1 MSIPDLEKNIGSL
14 LEKAAEK
21 YGEKKLL
28 HFHHEDVSFSYH
40 QMNDTVNQYA
50 HVLQKVGI
58 GKGDH
63 LAVMLSNCP
72 EFFLIWLALAKIGA
86 TIVPL
91 NIRHR
96 AEDLVYVLNNSDA
109 VGLVIE
115 NESAPVFREA
125 IFDTPD
131 IKTVLTVGL
140 GTEDLWPALPDLA
153 RSESSD
159 FTGPDVSI
167 DDMMSIQYTSG
178 TTGFPKGCLLTHEY
192 WLTLGF
198 VAAADMK
205 EDDVFLCVEPFYY
218 MDPPWELIMC
228 IMKGM
233 TMVVAKSYSPSRYM
247 KLVRKY
253 GITVS
258 WAMLTA
264 WIYKQPESPQDK
276 DHKLRFLLSGAI
288 PKDIHTP
295 FEERFGV
302 LLREGYG
309 MTEIGPGIAMPVED
323 SNMSGSGSVGKPLT
337 YRYVKIVDEGGQE
350 VPTGEIGE
358 LWISGPGMFK
368 GYYNKP
374 EATAE
379 AFAGEWFKT
388 GDLFRQDQ
396 QGYYYI
402 VGRKKDM
409 IKRSGDNIAAVEV
422 ENVLMSHPKILAA
435 AVIPV
440 PDPDRKEEVKAY
452 IVPASGESPESIAP
466 QEIVDYCLERIADFK
481 VPRYIEYS
489 TEDFPRTPTGKI
501 QKLKLIAEKEDLTEG
516 CYDRL
521 ATR

>member
-14 LEKAAEK
+14 IEKAAKK
-21 YGEKKLL
+21 YGNKKLL
-28 HFHHEDVSFSYH
+28 HFHHENVSFSYR
-40 QMNDTVNQYA
+40 QINDMANQYA
-50 HVLQKVGI
+50 HVLQKAGI

-63 LAVMLSNCP
+63 LAVMLPNCP
-72 EFFLIWLALAKIGA
+72 EFFLIWLALAKLGA
-86 TIVPL
+86 TLVPI
-91 NIRHR
+91 NIRYK
-96 AEDLVYVLNNSDA
+96 AEDLVYVLNDSDA
-109 VGLVIE
+109 IGLVIE
-115 NESAPVFREA
+115 AEFMPVYKEA
-125 IFDTPD
+125 QDKTPYV
-131 IKTVLTVGL
+131 KTVYTVGT
-140 GTEDLWPALPDLA
+140 GAEDLGSVLPDLA
-153 RSESSD
+153 SEAPTD
-159 FTGPDVSI
+159 FSGSDVSL

-198 VAAADMK
+198 VAATNM
-205 EDDVFLCVEPFYY
+205 EQDDIFLCVEPFYY
-218 MDPPWELIMC
+218 MDPPWELTMC

-258 WAMLTA
+258 WATLPA
-264 WIYKQPESPQDK
+264 WIYKQPESSKDR

-288 PKDIHTP
+288 PKDIHKS
-295 FEERFGV
+295 FEERFNV
-302 LLREGYG
+302 PLREGYG

-323 SNMSGSGSVGKPLT
+323 GHMSGSGSVGKPMT
-337 YRYVKIVDEGGQE
+337 YRYVKNVDEDGKEMPQ
-350 VPTGEIGE
+350 GEIGE
-358 LWISGPGMFK
+358 LWVTGPGMFK

-388 GDLFRQDQ
+388 GDLFRQDE

-422 ENVLMSHPKILAA
+422 ENVLTSHPKILAA
-435 AVIPV
+435 AVVPV

-452 IVPASGESPESIAP
+452 IVPALGENSKTVTPE
-466 QEIVDYCLERIADFK
+466 EIVDYCLNRIADFK
-481 VPRYIEYS
+481 VPRYIEYCK
-489 TEDFPRTPTGKI
+489 EDFPRTPTGKI

-516 CYDRL
+516 CYDRI
-521 ATR
+521 AT